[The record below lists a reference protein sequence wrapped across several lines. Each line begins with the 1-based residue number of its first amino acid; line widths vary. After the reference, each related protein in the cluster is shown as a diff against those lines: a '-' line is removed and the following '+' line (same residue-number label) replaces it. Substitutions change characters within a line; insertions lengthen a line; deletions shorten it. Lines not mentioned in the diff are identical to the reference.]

1 MLLTLISIFH
11 RLVPMN
17 RTHWE
22 IAGFS
27 SLIVLAAA
35 ICTITYYYGAASSQ
49 SEVRALQHTVVSYK
63 NSSTLNTEEFLSKA
77 TGAAD
82 SLKLSIDE
90 RLLLERQVKT
100 ISNLEKE
107 LRGEQAEVERLQA
120 ALSES
125 NQKVDTLK
133 FKLSN
138 IQLKRLE
145 FSLSQ
150 GEAKSLRGGSVQVGF
165 KGYNN
170 YSNQCNVYINND
182 SEIMSAGEYKVVGE
196 CKVVITACS
205 YTAGGK
211 LPAKFELLCP

>member
-1 MLLTLISIFH
+1 
-11 RLVPMN
+11 MN
-17 RTHWE
+17 RTQWE

-27 SLIVLAAA
+27 SLTVLAAA

-49 SEVRALQHTVVSYK
+49 SEVKALQHTVESYK
-63 NSSTLNTEEFLSKA
+63 NSSALNTEEFLSKA
-77 TGAAD
+77 TDAAD

-90 RLLLERQVKT
+90 RLMLERQVRV

-107 LRGEQAEVERLQA
+107 LKGEQAEVERLQA
-120 ALSES
+120 DLSET
-125 NQKVDTLK
+125 NQKVELLQS
-133 FKLSN
+133 KLAN
-138 IQLKRLE
+138 IQLKRVD

-165 KGYNN
+165 KDYNN
-170 YSNQCNVYINND
+170 YSNRCNVYINNE

-196 CKVVITACS
+196 CKVVVTACS
-205 YTAGGK
+205 YTSGGK